1 MYNKFIKNII
11 IFLIIYDFGWKY
23 TEKKTED
30 IMKAIGRT
38 MMNHGRGSEMIR
50 PFNTMNPHQYKN
62 SNYQF

>member
-1 MYNKFIKNII
+1 MILGGSIPK
-11 IFLIIYDFGWKY
+11 
-23 TEKKTED
+23 KKTED